1 MAEQLIGKVN
11 HWFGRID
18 VAGIE
23 LTDRLA
29 VGDSIHVL
37 GHTTDFEQEITSMQI
52 MHQDV
57 SEAGPGDDVAVKV
70 QFRARVSD
78 RVYKVTES

>member
-23 LTDRLA
+23 LTGKLA

-70 QFRARVSD
+70 QFRARVGDS
-78 RVYKVTES
+78 VYKVTES

>member
-1 MAEQLIGKVN
+1 MAEKLVGKVS
-11 HWFGRID
+11 HWFGKIG

-23 LTDRLA
+23 LTGKLA
-29 VGDSIHVL
+29 VGDHVHVL

-57 SEAGPGDDVAVKV
+57 SEVGPGDDVAIKLEL
-70 QFRARVSD
+70 RARIGDS
-78 RVYKVTES
+78 VYKVT